1 MIRIAVLASILLAV
15 ACSQAATPAAPA
27 APVVSPAAA
36 AAAPA
41 PAPPAAAVSATA
53 EARDALPPAQNILLF
68 FLNPNGY
75 PCQVQHGILEGMGA
89 ALTDKVTVQY
99 VSIEDPTS
107 RGALYTYGV
116 RALPALIEVDPAG
129 KELHRFSPGIHEAA
143 DILAALQ

>member
-27 APVVSPAAA
+27 APVVEPAAA
-36 AAAPA
+36 AALVVPSVAAPEVA
-41 PAPPAAAVSATA
+41 TKDAV
-53 EARDALPPAQNILLF
+53 PPAQNILLF

-75 PCQVQHGILEGMGA
+75 PCQVQQGILAGMGA

-99 VSIEDPTS
+99 VSTEDPTS
-107 RGALYTYGV
+107 RGALYTYGI

-129 KELHRFSPGIHEAA
+129 KDLHRFSPGIHEAA